1 MIGLRVDLFRDV
13 DVVGLRALGTP
24 EALAELARR
33 RQGGDRLRTTWQRQ
47 RRATAHLDPE
57 MRAAVRADLEA
68 RRRWAVVRAANVTV
82 DEPLPGEPFGNT
94 G

>member
-13 DVVGLRALGTP
+13 DVLGLRALGTP

-33 RQGGDRLRTTWQRQ
+33 RRGGDRLRTTWQRQ

-57 MRAAVRADLEA
+57 TRAAVRADLEA
-68 RRRWAVVRAANVTV
+68 RRRRALIRAVNVAT
-82 DEPLPGEPFGNT
+82 DEPPPDEPYGHT

>member
-13 DVVGLRALGTP
+13 DVLGLRALGTP

-33 RQGGDRLRTTWQRQ
+33 KQGGDRLRTTWRRQ

-57 MRAAVRADLEA
+57 TRAAVRADLEA
-68 RRRWAVVRAANVTV
+68 RRRRAVIRAVNVTV
-82 DEPLPGEPFGNT
+82 DEPLADEPFGNT

>member
-13 DVVGLRALGTP
+13 DVLGLRALGTP

-33 RQGGDRLRTTWQRQ
+33 KQGGDRLRTTWRRQ

-57 MRAAVRADLEA
+57 TRAAVRADLEA
-68 RRRWAVVRAANVTV
+68 RRRRAVIRAVNVTV
-82 DEPLPGEPFGNT
+82 DEPLADEPFGNP

>member
-1 MIGLRVDLFRDV
+1 MDPFRDV
-13 DVVGLRALGTP
+13 DVLSLRALGTE

-33 RQGGDRLRTTWQRQ
+33 RQGGNRLRTTWQRQ

-57 MRAAVRADLEA
+57 TRAEVRADLEA
-68 RRRWAVVRAANVTV
+68 QRRRAVIRAANVTA
-82 DEPLPGEPFGNT
+82 DEPSPDEPYGNT